1 MSAFIDENDTNYDI
15 LIDLLNN
22 NINIF
27 DPNDDFYTDLCF
39 YYLSPKKKDIPIK
52 DRLLELFQILLYV
65 ILDAKI

>member
-39 YYLSPKKKDIPIK
+39 YYLSPKKKRHP
-52 DRLLELFQILLYV
+52 Y
-65 ILDAKI
+65 